1 MKPLFCLLF
10 LAFLFTMACKPA
22 AKEPAKDDN
31 GEMVLKDTMSYDEAK
46 KLVKN
51 FGKRVYKKHQGGLIL
66 SDTRCVWFSIKQLDT
81 LVQQIKREDG
91 DGIRFYMATY
101 DSTEDKSYK
110 VPPKYRN
117 CSTLIMVSTKDS
129 VVNDTLHVHAD
140 YFGNTIKNKRGAI
153 FGATPENQGE
163 LCPPPSNC
171 TAEGAKLLP
180 Q

>member
-22 AKEPAKDDN
+22 AKDPDKAEN
-31 GEMVLKDTMSYDEAK
+31 VEMVLKDTMSYDEAK
-46 KLVKN
+46 KLVHN
-51 FGKRVYKKHQGGLIL
+51 FGKRVYKKHQGGLIF
-66 SDTRCVWFSIKQLDT
+66 SDTRCVWFGINQLDT
-81 LVQQIKREDG
+81 LVQQIKKEGG

-101 DSTEDKSYK
+101 DSTEDKNYK
-110 VPPKYRN
+110 VPPMYRN
-117 CSTLIMVSTKDS
+117 SSTLIMVSTKDS
-129 VVNDTLHVHAD
+129 LVSDTVHVHAD
-140 YFGNTIKNKRGAI
+140 YFGSKTKNMRGAI
-153 FGATPENQGE
+153 FGASPENQGE

>member
-1 MKPLFCLLF
+1 MKPLFLLLF
-10 LAFLFTMACKPA
+10 IAFLFTIACKPA
-22 AKEPAKDDN
+22 VKEPDKADM
-31 GEMVLKDTMSYDEAK
+31 GEMVLQDTMSYDEAR

-51 FGKRVYKKHQGGLIL
+51 FGKRVYKKHQGGLIF

-81 LVQQIKREDG
+81 LVQQIKKEGG

-101 DSTEDKSYK
+101 DSTADKHYK
-110 VPPKYRN
+110 VLPRYRN

-129 VVNDTLHVHAD
+129 VVSDTVRLHAD
-140 YFGNTIKNKRGAI
+140 YFGSRIKNMRGAI

-171 TAEGAKLLP
+171 TDEGAKLLEP
-180 Q
+180 